1 MAVME
6 RSPFTGDG
14 DALAEA
20 SRVLQTAANREGV
33 LQTIVD
39 VCVDALAGCAYAGIS
54 TDQNGRPNSPVVSDP
69 AVLRI
74 DAGQYS
80 LGAGPCLLA
89 MRGPDEFVESAD
101 LEHDERFGL
110 FGNQAAA
117 DNCRSVLAH
126 RLYVDSRT
134 LGSLNLYA
142 TEVDAFDHEDRRRS
156 FVLAGLASLALAVAE
171 LEFDA
176 EGLRQAIESRDVIG
190 QAKGV
195 LMERHGMTADEAFQ
209 HLRAES
215 QRRNLRLRVLA
226 EQLTQQEQRDV

>member
-6 RSPFTGDG
+6 PSQFSDRG
-14 DALAEA
+14 DALVEA

-39 VCVDALAGCAYAGIS
+39 VCVDALSGCTYAGIS

-80 LGAGPCLLA
+80 LGVGPCLLA

-101 LEHDERFGL
+101 LEHDERFEP
-110 FGNQAAA
+110 FGKQAAQ

-126 RLYVDSRT
+126 RLYVDSHT

-142 TEVDAFDHEDRRRS
+142 TEAHAFDHEDRRRS

-176 EGLRQAIESRDVIG
+176 EGLREAIESRDVIG

-195 LMERHGMTADEAFQ
+195 LMERHSMTADDAFEQ
-209 HLRAES
+209 LREES
-215 QRRNLRLRVLA
+215 QRRNIRLRLLA
-226 EQLTQQEQRDV
+226 EQLARREQRDV

>member
-6 RSPFTGDG
+6 PSPFTGDG

-110 FGNQAAA
+110 FGKQAAA

>member
-110 FGNQAAA
+110 FGKQAAA

-215 QRRNLRLRVLA
+215 QRRNLRLHVLA